1 MTANSNLAGGI
12 DHNAYPPGYLRTILE
27 RACTIAVV
35 GASPEPWRPSYGIM
49 AYLKRHGYRV
59 VVVNPHAVGQMFHGE
74 PFYPSLERAP
84 YPVDLVDV
92 FRRPDAVPA
101 VVEEAIAIQAPSLW
115 MQLGVRHETAAIQ
128 AEAAGIAV
136 VMNRCISVEHARL
149 LR

>member
-1 MTANSNLAGGI
+1 MTKTADAI
-12 DHNAYPPGYLRTILE
+12 HHDAYPPGYLRDILE
-27 RACTIAVV
+27 RARTIAVV
-35 GASPEPWRPSYGIM
+35 GASPEPWRASHGIV

-59 VVVNPHAVGQMFHGE
+59 AAVNPHAVGQMVHGE
-74 PFYPSLERAP
+74 PFYASLERVP
-84 YPVDLVDV
+84 YAVDLVNV

-101 VVEEAIAIQAPSLW
+101 VVEEAIAIKPRSLW
-115 MQLGVRHETAAIQ
+115 MQLGVRHDVAAAR

>member
-1 MTANSNLAGGI
+1 MTANPNPAGAI

-27 RACTIAVV
+27 RARTIAVV

-59 VVVNPHAVGQMFHGE
+59 VAINPHAVGQMVRGE
-74 PFYPSLERAP
+74 PFHKSLERAP
-84 YPVDLVDV
+84 YPVDLVNV

-101 VVEEAIAIQAPSLW
+101 VVEDAIAIKAPSLW
-115 MQLGVRHETAAIQ
+115 MQIGVRHDAAAAR

>member
-1 MTANSNLAGGI
+1 MTTNPNLAGAI

-27 RACTIAVV
+27 RARTIAVV

-59 VVVNPHAVGQMFHGE
+59 VAINPHAVGQMVHGE
-74 PFYPSLERAP
+74 PFHESLERAP
-84 YPVDLVDV
+84 YPVDLVNV

-101 VVEEAIAIQAPSLW
+101 VVEDAIAIKAPSLW
-115 MQLGVRHETAAIQ
+115 MQIGVRHDAAAAR
-128 AEAAGIAV
+128 AEAARIAV